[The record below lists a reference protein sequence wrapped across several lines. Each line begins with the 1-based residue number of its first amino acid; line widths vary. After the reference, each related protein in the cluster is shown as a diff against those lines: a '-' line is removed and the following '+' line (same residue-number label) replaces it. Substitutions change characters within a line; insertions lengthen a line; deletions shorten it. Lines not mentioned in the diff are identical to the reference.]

1 MKDFDHLS
9 FISNHQL
16 TEKCEDIQNILEDF
30 LAYIED
36 ELDDVLTE
44 KYEEGHQS
52 GYDSGYTQGNE
63 NGYDVGWHDGRA
75 DAYDE
80 GHQEGYEEGYADAKR
95 ELPGESA
102 IKEAEERGYK
112 RAILEG
118 ATPDVT
124 ELI

>member
-1 MKDFDHLS
+1 MKNIDYNQFVKD
-9 FISNHQL
+9 SN
-16 TEKCEDIQNILEDF
+16 
-30 LAYIED
+30 
-36 ELDDVLTE
+36 LDE
-44 KYEEGHQS
+44 KYEGITDILRDFVDYIEGELEDEMGRHYDR
-52 GYDSGYTQGNE
+52 GYQDGNE
-63 NGYDVGWHDGRA
+63 NGYDVGWQDGRA